1 MRRLTLTAFLGLTLL
16 AAPAALAAG
25 PKLTLTPHFSAAL
38 MPGYEQPV
46 TVTLTNPADGAA
58 FSGEVVLSQGMQ
70 QWQAP
75 VTLPAGASV
84 ATVTLRVHYASR
96 SWLSSKVQLRST
108 RGDVVAAQIWNPAV
122 KPEGLLRVL
131 VVSKDGSAGTW
142 EGLNG
147 QVSGVHRES
156 GRLVPGGPRRV
167 PGQVGMSRELPDEDY
182 FSVVAATP
190 SQLTEQASALAQFGI
205 VVLTSEQGLSEAQK
219 AALERWVNAG
229 GILVHPEETDTA
241 ERVELLG
248 AGRIVHTSATP
259 SVKSLVAP
267 RNYVGS
273 LYVNFGQVEDYN
285 SYSGGGLFPLVLKSS
300 GMQAPPFSTIA
311 LFLGAYLLAVV
322 PLQYLILRRLDKREW
337 AWGTTP
343 LLAGAFALGAYV
355 VGGQG
360 RSRTAFYNT
369 AAVIET
375 AAGRTTGAAV
385 ARFGL
390 YSPDRTTYSLTAPTA
405 DTAFFRTVGDLASL
419 SSDQVPGQPTRLQ
432 DFAVPQWAMRSVSL
446 YTTDLPLGG
455 GVTASLKHRGD
466 LLEGTVTNNTGV
478 TLESVQV
485 HFGTGRVGTGR
496 ALIPNLAPGAT
507 QTVSLSFYGEE
518 TVLHGISGPPSLDN
532 KEAARRFFP
541 MLASSVPDEQ
551 PSVYGKNNRYAYVP
565 RTNEALI
572 TALTSQELVPVTIKG
587 GRATP
592 RTTDSLLIIHVP
604 IGE

>member
-25 PKLTLTPHFSAAL
+25 PKLTLAPHFSAAL

-58 FSGEVVLSQGMQ
+58 FSGEVVLSQGTQ
-70 QWQAP
+70 QWQTP
-75 VTLPAGASV
+75 ITLPAGASV
-84 ATVTLRVHYASR
+84 ATVTLRVRYASN
-96 SWLSSKVQLRST
+96 SWLSSKVLLRST
-108 RGDVVAAQIWNPAV
+108 RGEVVAAQTWNPAV

-167 PGQVGMSRELPDEDY
+167 PGQVGVSSELPDEDY

-229 GILVHPEETDTA
+229 GVLVHPEETDTA

-267 RNYVGS
+267 QNYVGYLRACFAGHEEENYLS
-273 LYVNFGQVEDYN
+273 
-285 SYSGGGLFPLVLKSS
+285 STMGLFPQVLKSS

-360 RSRTAFYNT
+360 RSRAAFYNT

-390 YSPDRTTYSLTAPTA
+390 YSPGRTTYSLTAPTA
-405 DTAFFRTVGDLASL
+405 DTTFFRTVGDLASL
-419 SSDQVPGQPTRLQ
+419 SSEQVPGQPTRLQ

-455 GVTASLKHRGD
+455 GVTASLKRRGAV
-466 LLEGTVTNNTGV
+466 LEGTVTNNTGV
-478 TLESVQV
+478 TLEAVQV
-485 HFGTGRVGTGR
+485 HFGTGR
-496 ALIPNLAPGAT
+496 ALIPQLAPGET
-507 QTVSLSFYGEE
+507 QTVGLSFYDQE
-518 TVLHGISGPPSLDN
+518 TFLHGIVSGPPPSPGS
-532 KEAARRFFP
+532 KETAGRFFS
-541 MLASSVPDEQ
+541 MLTSSVPYEQ
-551 PSVYGKNNRYAYVP
+551 STSKNRYGYVP
-565 RTNEALI
+565 RTDEALI
-572 TALTSQELVPVTIKG
+572 TALTSQELVPVAIEG

>member
-1 MRRLTLTAFLGLTLL
+1 
-16 AAPAALAAG
+16 LAAG

-58 FSGEVVLSQGMQ
+58 FSGEVVLSQGTQ
-70 QWQAP
+70 QWQTP

-84 ATVTLRVHYASR
+84 ATVTVRVRYASS
-96 SWLSSKVQLRST
+96 SWLPSKVLLRST
-108 RGDVVAAQIWNPAV
+108 RGDVVAAQTWNPAV

-205 VVLTSEQGLSEAQK
+205 VVLTSEQGLSAGQK
-219 AALERWVNAG
+219 AALQRWVNAG
-229 GILVHPEETDTA
+229 GILVHPEETDTP

-259 SVKSLVAP
+259 SVKALVAP
-267 RNYVGS
+267 WNYVGS
-273 LYVNFGQVEDYN
+273 LRARFAGQEEENYA
-285 SYSGGGLFPLVLKSS
+285 SSMAGLFPQVLKSS

-360 RSRTAFYNT
+360 RSRAAFYNT

-405 DTAFFRTVGDLASL
+405 DTSFFRTVGDLSSL
-419 SSDQVPGQPTRLQ
+419 SSAQVPGQPTRLQ

-455 GVTASLKHRGD
+455 GVTASLKRRGAV
-466 LLEGTVTNNTGV
+466 LEGTVTNNTGV

-485 HFGTGRVGTGR
+485 HFGTGR

-507 QTVSLSFYGEE
+507 QTVGLSFYGQE
-518 TVLHGISGPPSLDN
+518 TLLHRVVSGPPPSPDS

-541 MLASSVPDEQ
+541 MLSNSVPDEQ
-551 PSVYGKNNRYAYVP
+551 PSVYGNPSRNRYGSVT

-572 TALTSQELVPVTIKG
+572 TALTSQELVPVTIEG

-604 IGE
+604 IE

>member
-25 PKLTLTPHFSAAL
+25 PKLTLAPHFSAAL

-58 FSGEVVLSQGMQ
+58 FSGEVVLSQGTQ

-84 ATVTLRVHYASR
+84 ATVTLRLHYAAN
-96 SWLSSKVQLRST
+96 SWLPSKVQLRST
-108 RGDVVAAQIWNPAV
+108 RGEVVVAQTWNPAV

-131 VVSKDGSAGTW
+131 VVSKDGSAGAW

-147 QVSGVHRES
+147 QVSGVHRAS

-167 PGQVGMSRELPDEDY
+167 PGQVGMNRELPDEDY

-219 AALERWVNAG
+219 AALQRWVNAG
-229 GILVHPEETDTA
+229 GVLVHPEETDTA

-248 AGRIVHTSATP
+248 AGRIVHTATQP
-259 SVKSLVAP
+259 SVKALVAP
-267 RNYVGS
+267 QNYVGS
-273 LYVNFGQVEDYN
+273 LRARFAGQEEENYA
-285 SYSGGGLFPLVLKSS
+285 SSTAGLFPQVLKSS

-322 PLQYLILRRLDKREW
+322 PLQYVILRRLDKREW

-360 RSRTAFYNT
+360 RSRVAFYNT
-369 AAVIET
+369 ATVIET

-405 DTAFFRTVGDLASL
+405 DTTFFRTVGDLASL
-419 SSDQVPGQPTRLQ
+419 SSNQVPGQPTRLQ

-455 GVTASLKHRGD
+455 GVMASLKRRGT
-466 LLEGTVTNNTGV
+466 LLEGTVTNNTGA

-485 HFGTGRVGTGR
+485 HFGTVR
-496 ALIPNLAPGAT
+496 AFIPQLASGAT
-507 QTVSLSFYGEE
+507 HTISLSADGQE
-518 TVLHGISGPPSLDN
+518 TTWLQSVATAPLSLGSTQT
-532 KEAARRFFP
+532 AGRFFP
-541 MLASSVPDEQ
+541 MLASSVPYEQ
-551 PSVYGKNNRYAYVP
+551 NTTRNPYGYVP

-572 TALTSQELVPVTIKG
+572 TALTSQELVPVAIEG